1 MSTKVGSFPDPAAML
16 PLGARGREIHPFSRR
31 SVAQFPSKVSFPL
44 ENFHDGQLENMDDM
58 STQDGVVR
66 PQVGLLQRDWPDGVR
81 EPVCVDKDAD
91 SEWHLWSTA
100 TASEN
105 SWSDIKQFNK
115 AELQTHTRQRW

>member
-1 MSTKVGSFPDPAAML
+1 ML
-16 PLGARGREIHPFSRR
+16 PLGARGREIHPFSRH
-31 SVAQFPSKVSFPL
+31 SVAQFLSKVSFPL

-58 STQDGVVR
+58 STQDRVVR

-115 AELQTHTRQRW
+115 AELQTHTRQQW